1 MADARP
7 YSTYQGRAPPD
18 YEYRELEDVVRGA
31 TGSQHAL
38 WAVVAEATEPRP
50 TRGTDLA
57 VSLRLEDWTTT
68 ADRPGGP
75 LAGGVTLMV
84 FAPDAARLPAPRRPG
99 DVLRLHRVRYKPWS
113 GRPQLVGALGKQH
126 DRFAFALW
134 DGGAGAPGALAAAR
148 AQPYQVSS
156 NTFFFDAREAGLL
169 EGYRQFS
176 ASGEWRVGG
185 PAGGAAAVAAADQYR
200 KKIFQLGFDSPAPR
214 GVFFDMV
221 AKVLAVE
228 APGGGGLGGGGGA
241 GGGGG
246 LGGGGGAGGGGGGAA
261 GGGAVRRG
269 PDGAALTSTGF
280 PRRPGASPCASY
292 AEHLSC
298 PGGAACPGDHPE
310 PPCALPPSAAAA
322 AAAAE
327 APPASTAAAAA
338 SARPVVWVWD
348 GTDLSPLPYEFWTS
362 DPDDPTSVGALTP
375 PPAVCAPAAPA
386 LGGALPVVF
395 PADEAGALPAPGQWV
410 RLRNCAGAAAGGQP
424 RAFYT
429 KKSAWRALAP
439 AEAAEAEFAAVE
451 ELRSRLPRGDVAAW
465 GGPRRS
471 AADDAAQPF
480 TTLRRV
486 AGDVA
491 AGVAPTRYRVLA
503 RLLDYTPSADA
514 GELSREA
521 RTCWSAAEA
530 EGYAP
535 GDALL
540 AAELYLEDATGARVE
555 AALFGRAA
563 EAFFGAGAPPADAAA
578 RAPWL
583 AARRAALEAARM
595 PAGAVPAPAA
605 APWLDLGLEAF
616 VPADC
621 GGVRLRVAR
630 CRLTA

>member
-7 YSTYQGRAPPD
+7 YRTYQGRVPPE
-18 YEYRELEDVVRGA
+18 YEYCELEDVVRGA

-99 DVLRLHRVRYKPWS
+99 DVIRLHRVRYKPWS

-134 DGGAGAPGALAAAR
+134 DGGAGAPGAPAAAR
-148 AQPYQVSS
+148 ARPYQASS
-156 NTFFFDAREAGLL
+156 NTFFFDAREAELL
-169 EGYRQFS
+169 EGYRQCS
-176 ASGEWRVGG
+176 ASGVWRVGG
-185 PAGGAAAVAAADQYR
+185 PAGGGAAAAADQYR
-200 KKIFQLGFDSPAPR
+200 RKICQLSFDSPAPR
-214 GVFFDMV
+214 GIFFDMV
-221 AKVLAVE
+221 GKVLAVE
-228 APGGGGLGGGGGA
+228 APAGHGAGGA
-241 GGGGG
+241 GGG
-246 LGGGGGAGGGGGGAA
+246 AGSS
-261 GGGAVRRG
+261 AVRRG

-280 PRRPGASPCASY
+280 PRRPGAPPCASY

-310 PPCALPPSAAAA
+310 PPCALPASTAAAA
-322 AAAAE
+322 AAAAAA
-327 APPASTAAAAA
+327 APPGSAAAAVA
-338 SARPVVWVWD
+338 RARPVVWVWD
-348 GTDLSPLPYEFWTS
+348 STDLSPLPFEFWTS
-362 DPDDPTSVGALTP
+362 DPDDPASVGALTP
-375 PPAVCAPAAPA
+375 PPALCAPAAPA

-410 RLRNCAGAAAGGQP
+410 RLRNCAGAAADGQP

-451 ELRSRLPRGDVAAW
+451 ELRSRLPRADVAAW

-491 AGVAPTRYRVLA
+491 AGAAPMRYRVLA
-503 RLLDYTPSADA
+503 RLLDYAPSADA
-514 GELSREA
+514 GELCREA

-530 EGYAP
+530 EGYAR

-540 AAELYLEDATGARVE
+540 AAELLLEDATGARVE

-583 AARRAALEAARM
+583 ASRHAALEATRM

-616 VPADC
+616 VPSNG